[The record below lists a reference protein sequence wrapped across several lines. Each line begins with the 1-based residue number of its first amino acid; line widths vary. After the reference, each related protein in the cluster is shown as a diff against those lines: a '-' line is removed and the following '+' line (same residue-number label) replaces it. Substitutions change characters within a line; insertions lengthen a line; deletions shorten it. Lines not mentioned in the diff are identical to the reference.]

1 MIISKTPLRIS
12 FVGGG
17 SDIIR
22 KNQKN
27 FGSVISTTINKYVY
41 VIINK
46 KSDKKI
52 RVSYSKTENENNIN
66 KIKHP
71 IIKACL
77 KLFNIKEAIEVVT
90 VADIPSNG
98 SGLGSSSSLTVGL
111 LNALSVYKKKK
122 ISKYNLAKLAYHIE
136 SKILK
141 KTLGYQDQFN
151 AAYGGLNYFKFYKN
165 HRIVRNSIKLEKKNI
180 QEFKKNLI
188 LIDTGKSRLADK
200 ILKNL
205 PQKKNTYSLNT
216 LSGLSKKFHECLML
230 KKFEEIGKMIDF
242 NWEIKKKLDKK
253 VSNKQLNKIYDTAKK
268 NGAIGGKILGAG
280 GGGYFLFYAKPKFQ
294 KKIITAL
301 KKYNVIDFNFSYR
314 GSEIIY
320 NDTD

>member
-12 FVGGG
+12 FIGGG
-17 SDIIR
+17 SDIVR
-22 KNQKN
+22 KDQKKI
-27 FGSVISTTINKYVY
+27 GSVISTTIDKYVY
-41 VIINK
+41 VIVNK

-52 RVSYSKTENENNIN
+52 RISYSKTENENSLN

-77 KLFNIKEAIEVVT
+77 ELFDIKNSIEIVT
-90 VADIPSNG
+90 VADIPSKG

-111 LNALSVYKKKK
+111 IKALCAYKKKN
-122 ISKYNLAKLAYHIE
+122 ISKYALAKLAYYVE

-141 KTLGYQDQFN
+141 KTLGYQDHFN
-151 AAYGGLNYFKFYKN
+151 AAYGGFNYFKFYKN
-165 HRIVRNSIKLEKKNI
+165 HKVTTKSIDLKKKII

-188 LIDTGKSRLADK
+188 LIDTGKFRLANT

-205 PQKKNTYSLNT
+205 PKKKNNSSLDF
-216 LSGLSKKFHECLML
+216 LSNLVKQFNVNLINKN
-230 KKFEEIGKMIDF
+230 FEEIGKMIDLSW
-242 NWEIKKKLDKK
+242 NIKKKLDKRI
-253 VSNKQLNKIYDTAKK
+253 SNRQLDKIYEIAKK

-280 GGGYFLFYAKPKFQ
+280 GGGYFLFFAKPKFQ
-294 KKIITAL
+294 KKIVSAL
-301 KKYNVIDFNFSYR
+301 NKYKVIDFSFSYT

-320 NDTD
+320 NDTN

>member
-12 FVGGG
+12 FIGGG
-17 SDIIR
+17 SDIVR
-22 KNQKN
+22 KDQKKT
-27 FGSVISTTINKYVY
+27 GSVISTTIDKYVY
-41 VIINK
+41 VIVNK

-52 RVSYSKTENENNIN
+52 RISYSKTENENSLN

-77 KLFNIKEAIEVVT
+77 ELFNIKDSIEIVT
-90 VADIPSNG
+90 VADIPSKG

-111 LNALSVYKKKK
+111 IRALCAYKKKN
-122 ISKYNLAKLAYHIE
+122 ISKYDLAKLAYYVE

-151 AAYGGLNYFKFYKN
+151 AAYGGFNYFKFYKN
-165 HRIVRNSIKLEKKNI
+165 HKVTRKSIDQKKII

-188 LIDTGKSRLADK
+188 LIDTGKSRLADT

-205 PQKKNTYSLNT
+205 PKKKNNSSLDF
-216 LSGLSKKFHECLML
+216 LSNLVKKFHKNLVN
-230 KKFEEIGKMIDF
+230 KNFEEIGKMIDL
-242 NWEIKKKLDKK
+242 NWNIKKKLDTK
-253 VSNKQLNKIYDTAKK
+253 VSNRQLDKIYEIAKK

-280 GGGYFLFYAKPKFQ
+280 GGGYFLFFAEPKFQ
-294 KKIITAL
+294 KKIVSAL
-301 KKYNVIDFNFSYR
+301 NKYKAIDFNFSHT

-320 NDTD
+320 NDTN